1 MTGGCNTGSSVN
13 KNDPMVQYAL
23 KQREEHAKI
32 QDKDYSHVFRK
43 KSRFDMMRMSAIV
56 IGIEFA
62 YSAETAFV
70 SPILLQIGIDHQR
83 MTMVWA
89 LSPILGFFI
98 APLLGSL
105 SDRCRLGL
113 GRRRP
118 IITLLSMLLIVGL
131 ILVPHGKTL
140 GLLLGDTE
148 ATEDT
153 PAVFTTSIVLTIL
166 GVVFLDFNADTCQ
179 TPSRSYVLDIT
190 VPWEQNKGM
199 STFSIM
205 AGVGGTFGCAL
216 GGVDWKKTSVGA
228 ALGGNI
234 PTVFTIVTV
243 VFVLCYITTLTSFR
257 EIPLPLLEKDELL
270 KPLTLSSLK
279 KQLAKENEKLK
290 YIKDSTALELQ
301 FAISD
306 EKTSIEPPAYEKP
319 VSPLENPPMVEVLKP
334 VSPLENPP
342 MIINGDVELANEAE
356 EEDDVIS
363 LKEYLKSIVVM
374 PKSMWLL
381 CLTNLFCWMSH
392 LCYNLYFT
400 DYVGQAVFGGN
411 PTGPEGSES
420 RELYEEGVRFGC
432 WGLSIYALSCSIY
445 SAIIDKLIKWFGVK
459 KVYMGGCLGYA
470 IGMLI
475 LALVPTKAGVLALST
490 TAGMIYATLFTMPF
504 ILVASYHTSG
514 CFKVKKGEQV
524 ALKQPRGLGT
534 DVAIV
539 GSMIFVAQII
549 VSMTIGT
556 FIEWLGTPATVLYG
570 ASIL

>member
-43 KSRFDMMRMSAIV
+43 KSRFDMMRMSAII

-190 VPWEQNKGM
+190 VPWEQNKGL

-205 AGVGGTFGCAL
+205 AGVGGTFGYAL
-216 GGVDWKKTSVGA
+216 GGVDWEKTSVGA

-301 FAISD
+301 LAISD
-306 EKTSIEPPAYEKP
+306 EKTSIEPLAYEKP

-342 MIINGDVELANEAE
+342 MIINCDVELANEAE

-411 PTGPEGSES
+411 PTAPEGSES

-445 SAIIDKLIKWFGVK
+445 SAVIDKLIKWFGVK

-514 CFKVKKGEQV
+514 C
-524 ALKQPRGLGT
+524 
-534 DVAIV
+534 
-539 GSMIFVAQII
+539 
-549 VSMTIGT
+549 VSI
-556 FIEWLGTPATVLYG
+556 
-570 ASIL
+570 